1 MKTAGNVSFG
11 GGNSGS
17 ISGLEAGLSAADCS
31 ESARL
36 KQGSVSRNRKPK
48 PFPDCRICSRFPI
61 TRAAAGGCRR
71 IIQAAALIFYEQPQS
86 LTPQKDPH
94 PIFRDH
100 RGADPSKKFQSVFP
114 GAFFL
119 RGSPART
126 DHVTCGKK
134 YHILAVTLL
143 SRESRTV
150 LGQAS
155 PWQCGFL
162 FGMDSEKKLSEQ
174 TEEKEKGQ
182 LEGEALSDASVSGE
196 ISLLEIKKRR
206 NESGVFQCSVSAG

>member
-134 YHILAVTLL
+134 YHILTVTLL

-150 LGQAS
+150 LGQVSFLKHVNGGLIFVNS
-155 PWQCGFL
+155 PILKFVNGAQKPHLRCADSLPTIRFPAVYLPFL
-162 FGMDSEKKLSEQ
+162 KNQWKITWISR
-174 TEEKEKGQ
+174 
-182 LEGEALSDASVSGE
+182 SVCE
-196 ISLLEIKKRR
+196 
-206 NESGVFQCSVSAG
+206 

>member
-134 YHILAVTLL
+134 YHILTVTLL

-155 PWQCGFL
+155 PWQCGFCSVWIL
-162 FGMDSEKKLSEQ
+162 KRSCLSRLR
-174 TEEKEKGQ
+174 K
-182 LEGEALSDASVSGE
+182 
-196 ISLLEIKKRR
+196 KKRDSWR
-206 NESGVFQCSVSAG
+206 ERLSRMPLSQGRFLCWK

>member
-1 MKTAGNVSFG
+1 MARRE
-11 GGNSGS
+11 
-17 ISGLEAGLSAADCS
+17 EARCFQ
-31 ESARL
+31 
-36 KQGSVSRNRKPK
+36 K
-48 PFPDCRICSRFPI
+48 
-61 TRAAAGGCRR
+61 
-71 IIQAAALIFYEQPQS
+71 
-86 LTPQKDPH
+86 LT
-94 PIFRDH
+94 
-100 RGADPSKKFQSVFP
+100 
-114 GAFFL
+114 
-119 RGSPART
+119 
-126 DHVTCGKK
+126 
-134 YHILAVTLL
+134 VTLL

-196 ISLLEIKKRR
+196 ISLLELKKRR